1 MGILLE
7 EVCCVDSSNLMESE
21 KYQSSYYREGIG
33 RETDRSN
40 IFNNEKFYDSSLIKS
55 LPKNEIQFVTPKSNS
70 IKEVKSLK
78 TLPINTQNIIR
89 KQSGNPMDYYDII
102 KKLEKVHLVLYIR

>member
-40 IFNNEKFYDSSLIKS
+40 IFNNEKFYDSSFNKIS
-55 LPKNEIQFVTPKSNS
+55 T
-70 IKEVKSLK
+70 
-78 TLPINTQNIIR
+78 
-89 KQSGNPMDYYDII
+89 
-102 KKLEKVHLVLYIR
+102 